1 MEIISMYNDISLYIH
16 IPFCK
21 QKCLYCDFTSYC
33 GKESQMLAYA
43 KALSREIDN
52 IKHKK
57 IKTIFIGGGTPTYLS
72 LEGWNILKKSID
84 KLQKSDDLEFTVES
98 NPKTFDKEK
107 LKILKVMGVNRISI
121 GLQAW
126 QDKHLKALGRIHTRE
141 EFLKS
146 YKMAREVGFKN
157 INIDLMFGIPNQSFD
172 EWKETLNEITKLNPE
187 HLSCYSL
194 IIEEGTPFYNLYEN
208 DKINLPSEEL
218 ERKMYW
224 YTLKFLKEKGYNQ
237 YEISN
242 FSKENKECRHNLVY
256 WNLNEYIG
264 CGVSAH
270 SYSEG
275 YRYRN
280 SDKIEEYIKL
290 IENNQSPIVEKI
302 KNSLKSDI
310 EEFIFM
316 GLRKIKGISLEEFN
330 KRFKKSIYE
339 LYSDVICKH
348 KTEGLLLER
357 NGYLFLSDKGVEV
370 SNYIMSDFI
379 LD

>member
-1 MEIISMYNDISLYIH
+1 MNNDISLYIH

-33 GKESQMLAYA
+33 GKESQMLSYS
-43 KALSREIDN
+43 KALSTEINN
-52 IKHKK
+52 IKDKK

-84 KLQKSDDLEFTVES
+84 KLQKSEDLEFTVES

-107 LKILKVMGVNRISI
+107 LEILKSMGVNRISI

-126 QDKHLKALGRIHTRE
+126 QNKHLKALGRIHTRE

-146 YKMAREVGFKN
+146 YNMARKVGFEN
-157 INIDLMFGIPNQSFD
+157 INVDLMFGIPNQSFD
-172 EWKETLNEITKLNPE
+172 EWKETLNEIIKLNPE

-194 IIEEGTPFYNLYEN
+194 IIEEDTPFYNLYEN
-208 DKINLPSEEL
+208 QKINLPSEEL

-224 YTLKFLKEKGYNQ
+224 YTLKFLKEKGYHQ

-256 WNLNEYIG
+256 WDLNEYIG
-264 CGVSAH
+264 CGVAAH
-270 SYSEG
+270 SYSQG
-275 YRYRN
+275 YRYNN
-280 SDKIEEYIKL
+280 SGKIEEYIKL
-290 IENNQSPIVEKI
+290 IENNQSPIVEKVR
-302 KNSLKSDI
+302 NSLKSDI

-316 GLRKIKGISLEEFN
+316 GLRKIKGISIEEFH

-339 LYSDVICKH
+339 LYSDVIAKH
-348 KTEGLLLER
+348 KSNGLIIEY

-370 SNYIMSDFI
+370 SNYIMSDFL

>member
-1 MEIISMYNDISLYIH
+1 MNNDISLYIH

-21 QKCLYCDFTSYC
+21 QKCLYCDFISYC
-33 GKESQMLAYA
+33 GKESQMLSYS
-43 KALSREIDN
+43 KALSIEIDN
-52 IKHKK
+52 IKDKK
-57 IKTIFIGGGTPTYLS
+57 VKTIFIGGGTPTYLS

-84 KLQKSDDLEFTVES
+84 KLQKSEDLEFTVES

-107 LKILKVMGVNRISI
+107 LEILKSMGVNRISI

-126 QDKHLKALGRIHTRE
+126 QNKHLKALGRIHTRE

-146 YKMAREVGFKN
+146 YNMAREVGFEN
-157 INIDLMFGIPNQSFD
+157 INVDLMFGIPNQSFD
-172 EWKETLNEITKLNPE
+172 EWKETLNEIIKLNPE

-194 IIEEGTPFYNLYEN
+194 IIEEDTPFYNLYEN
-208 DKINLPSEEL
+208 HKINLPSEEL

-224 YTLKFLKEKGYNQ
+224 YTLKFLKEKGYHQ

-256 WNLNEYIG
+256 WELNEYIG
-264 CGVSAH
+264 CGVAAH
-270 SYSEG
+270 SYSQG
-275 YRYRN
+275 YRYNN
-280 SDKIEEYIKL
+280 SGKIEEYIKL
-290 IENNQSPIVEKI
+290 IENNQSPIVEKVR
-302 KNSLKSDI
+302 NSLKSDI

-316 GLRKIKGISLEEFN
+316 GLRKIKGISIEEFH

-339 LYSDVICKH
+339 LYSDVIAKH
-348 KTEGLLLER
+348 KSKGLIIEY

-370 SNYIMSDFI
+370 SNYIMSDFL

>member
-1 MEIISMYNDISLYIH
+1 MNNDISLYIH

-33 GKESQMLAYA
+33 GKESQMLSYS
-43 KALSREIDN
+43 KALSTEIDN
-52 IKHKK
+52 IKDKK
-57 IKTIFIGGGTPTYLS
+57 VKTIFIGGGTPTYLS

-84 KLQKSDDLEFTVES
+84 KLQKSEDLEFTVES

-107 LKILKVMGVNRISI
+107 LEILKSMGVNRISI

-126 QDKHLKALGRIHTRE
+126 QNKHLKALGRIHTRE

-146 YKMAREVGFKN
+146 YNMAREVGFEN
-157 INIDLMFGIPNQSFD
+157 INVDLMFGIPNQSFD
-172 EWKETLNEITKLNPE
+172 EWKETLNEIIKLNPE

-194 IIEEGTPFYNLYEN
+194 IIEEDTPFYNLYEN
-208 DKINLPSEEL
+208 QKINLPSEEL

-224 YTLKFLKEKGYNQ
+224 YTLKFLKEKGYHQ

-264 CGVSAH
+264 CGVAAH
-270 SYSEG
+270 SYSQG
-275 YRYRN
+275 YRYNN
-280 SDKIEEYIKL
+280 SGKIEEYIKL
-290 IENNQSPIVEKI
+290 IENNQSPIVEKVR
-302 KNSLKSDI
+302 NSLKSDI

-316 GLRKIKGISLEEFN
+316 GLRKIKGISIEEFH

-339 LYSDVICKH
+339 LYSDVIAKH
-348 KTEGLLLER
+348 KSKGLIIEY

-370 SNYIMSDFI
+370 SNYIMSDFL

>member
-1 MEIISMYNDISLYIH
+1 MYNDISLYIH

>member
-1 MEIISMYNDISLYIH
+1 MNNDISLYIH

-33 GKESQMLAYA
+33 GKESQMLSYS
-43 KALSREIDN
+43 KALSTEIDN
-52 IKHKK
+52 IKDKK
-57 IKTIFIGGGTPTYLS
+57 VKTIFIGGGTPTYLS

-84 KLQKSDDLEFTVES
+84 KLQKSEDLEFTVES

-107 LKILKVMGVNRISI
+107 LEILKSMGVNRISI

-126 QDKHLKALGRIHTRE
+126 QNKHLKALGRIHTRE

-146 YKMAREVGFKN
+146 YNMAREVGFEN
-157 INIDLMFGIPNQSFD
+157 INVDLMFGIPNQSFD
-172 EWKETLNEITKLNPE
+172 EWKETLNEIIKLNPE

-194 IIEEGTPFYNLYEN
+194 IIEEDTPFYNLYEN
-208 DKINLPSEEL
+208 QKINLPSEEL

-224 YTLKFLKEKGYNQ
+224 YTLKSLKEKGYHQ

-256 WNLNEYIG
+256 WDLNEYIG
-264 CGVSAH
+264 CGVAAH
-270 SYSEG
+270 SYSQG
-275 YRYRN
+275 YRYNN
-280 SDKIEEYIKL
+280 SGKIEEYIKL
-290 IENNQSPIVEKI
+290 IENNQSPIVEKVR
-302 KNSLKSDI
+302 NSLKSDI

-316 GLRKIKGISLEEFN
+316 GLRKIKGISIEEFH

-339 LYSDVICKH
+339 LYSDVIAKH
-348 KTEGLLLER
+348 KSKGLIIEY

-370 SNYIMSDFI
+370 SNYIMSDFL

>member
-1 MEIISMYNDISLYIH
+1 MNNDISLYIH

-33 GKESQMLAYA
+33 GKESQMLSYS
-43 KALSREIDN
+43 KALSTEIDN
-52 IKHKK
+52 IKDKK
-57 IKTIFIGGGTPTYLS
+57 VKTIFIGGGTPTYLS

-84 KLQKSDDLEFTVES
+84 KLQKSEDLEFTVES

-107 LKILKVMGVNRISI
+107 LEILKSMGVNRISI

-126 QDKHLKALGRIHTRE
+126 QNKHLKALGRIHTRE

-146 YKMAREVGFKN
+146 YNMAREVGFEN
-157 INIDLMFGIPNQSFD
+157 INVDLMFGIPNQSFD
-172 EWKETLNEITKLNPE
+172 EWKETLNEIIKLNPE

-194 IIEEGTPFYNLYEN
+194 IIEEDTPFYNLYEN
-208 DKINLPSEEL
+208 QKINLPSEEL

-224 YTLKFLKEKGYNQ
+224 YTLKFLKEKGYHQ

-264 CGVSAH
+264 CGVAAH
-270 SYSEG
+270 SYSQG
-275 YRYRN
+275 YRYNN
-280 SDKIEEYIKL
+280 SGKIEEYIKL
-290 IENNQSPIVEKI
+290 IENNQSPIVEKVR
-302 KNSLKSDI
+302 NSLKSDI

-316 GLRKIKGISLEEFN
+316 GLRKIKGISIEEFH

-339 LYSDVICKH
+339 LYSDVIAKH
-348 KTEGLLLER
+348 KSNGLIIEY

-370 SNYIMSDFI
+370 SNYIMSDFL

>member
-1 MEIISMYNDISLYIH
+1 MNNDISLYIH

-33 GKESQMLAYA
+33 GKESQMLSYS
-43 KALSREIDN
+43 KALSTEIDN
-52 IKHKK
+52 IKDKK
-57 IKTIFIGGGTPTYLS
+57 VKTIFIGGGTPTYLS

-84 KLQKSDDLEFTVES
+84 KLQKSEDLEFTVES

-107 LKILKVMGVNRISI
+107 LEILKSMGVNRISI

-126 QDKHLKALGRIHTRE
+126 QNKHLKALGRIHTRE

-146 YKMAREVGFKN
+146 YNMAREVGFEN
-157 INIDLMFGIPNQSFD
+157 INVDLMFGIPNQSFD
-172 EWKETLNEITKLNPE
+172 EWKETLNEIIKLNPE

-194 IIEEGTPFYNLYEN
+194 IIEEDTPFYNLYEN
-208 DKINLPSEEL
+208 QKINLPSEEL

-224 YTLKFLKEKGYNQ
+224 YTLKFLKEKGYHQ

-256 WNLNEYIG
+256 WDLNEYIG
-264 CGVSAH
+264 CGVAAH
-270 SYSEG
+270 SYSQG
-275 YRYRN
+275 YRYNN
-280 SDKIEEYIKL
+280 SGKIEEYIKL
-290 IENNQSPIVEKI
+290 IENNQSPIVEKVR
-302 KNSLKSDI
+302 NSLKSDI

-316 GLRKIKGISLEEFN
+316 GLRKIKGISIEEFH

-339 LYSDVICKH
+339 LYSDVIAKH
-348 KTEGLLLER
+348 KSNGLIIEY

-370 SNYIMSDFI
+370 SNYIMSDFL